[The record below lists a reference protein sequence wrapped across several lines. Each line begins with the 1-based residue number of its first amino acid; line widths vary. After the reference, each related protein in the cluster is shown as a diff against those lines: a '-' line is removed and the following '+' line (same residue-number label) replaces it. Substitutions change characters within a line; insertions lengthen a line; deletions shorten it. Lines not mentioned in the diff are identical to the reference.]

1 MSASTGECSPIIPP
15 RPVFSIVTEM
25 ALSNHLFLP
34 PSIPVA
40 TFRIWASTAGSR
52 NGSEVGIEGRVYGS
66 SERVNSDES
75 MLLNVSRFLGDR
87 RSNRSRFFD
96 V

>member
-1 MSASTGECSPIIPP
+1 
-15 RPVFSIVTEM
+15 
-25 ALSNHLFLP
+25 
-34 PSIPVA
+34 
-40 TFRIWASTAGSR
+40 
-52 NGSEVGIEGRVYGS
+52 VGIEGRVYGS
-66 SERVNSDES
+66 SERVKSDES